1 MKTVLHLHTSISAV
15 LMLVLSMLA
24 LITPVFPHASQ
35 VEPIVVE
42 IRPQKTFL
50 SVTIRGN
57 GEDVVQAVE
66 VNKEKEATSEGFNE
80 RVERD
85 MEKYVAQKLKLSQG
99 GVLLNGKI
107 EALRYWNPD
116 NLDYTKSRFEMVM
129 RYERDPQLSDKAFTV
144 TSSLFDYLPNAQTIV
159 SIRGLQKTVAPGAT
173 IEYDPAAVAANL
185 FNNIKD
191 FTILGFEHILTGPDH
206 VLFILALLLV
216 STSFWQLAKT
226 LTGFTI
232 AHSITLIA
240 SALGVLA
247 FPSHWTEVLVALS
260 IVYVGLENIFLKNS
274 IRHRFL
280 VASAFGLIHGF
291 GFSYILHEIGLPDE
305 GLAWCL
311 LSFNLGVE
319 FGQIAIC
326 AVAFPLMLLVKRKF
340 DNQEKYGGMSWDKVV
355 KIVSWLV
362 VAAGGFWMLERLAG
376 IIGMS

>member
-1 MKTVLHLHTSISAV
+1 MKFIVQEYSVRAACL
-15 LMLVLSMLA
+15 LA
-24 LITPVFPHASQ
+24 ILLTLAAPAFPHASQ

-50 SVTIRGN
+50 AVTINGN
-57 GEDVVQAVE
+57 GEDVIQAVE
-66 VNKEKEATSEGFNE
+66 VDKEKEAEGEGFNA
-80 RVERD
+80 RVQNA
-85 MEKYVAQKLKLSQG
+85 MQQYVNEKFQLAQG
-99 GVLLNGKI
+99 GVPLKGKI

-116 NLDYTKSRFEMVM
+116 DMDYTKSRFEMVM
-129 RYERDPQLSDKAFTV
+129 RYPRDPQLSDKAFKV

-159 SIRGLQKTVAPGAT
+159 SIRGLQKTIAPGAT
-173 IEYDPAAVAANL
+173 IEYDPSAVAANL

-216 STSFWQLAKT
+216 STSFWPLAKT

-232 AHSITLIA
+232 AHSITLVA
-240 SALGVLA
+240 SALGFLA

-260 IVYVGLENIFLKNS
+260 IIYVGLENIFLPN
-274 IRHRFL
+274 IRHRFW

-305 GLAWCL
+305 GLGWCL

-326 AVAFPLMLLVKRKF
+326 AVAFPLMLMAKKRF
-340 DNQEKYGGMSWDKVV
+340 DEQEKYGGMSWNKVV

-362 VAAGGFWMLERLAG
+362 VAAGTYWMMERLLG
-376 IIGMS
+376 IFGVL